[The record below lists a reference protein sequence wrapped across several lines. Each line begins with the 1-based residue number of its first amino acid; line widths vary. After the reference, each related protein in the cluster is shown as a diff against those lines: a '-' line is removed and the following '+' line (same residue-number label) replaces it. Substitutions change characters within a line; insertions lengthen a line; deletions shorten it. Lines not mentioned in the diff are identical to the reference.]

1 MVTFPPVMS
10 ENILNKPHFSLDK
23 LSSVNLYTVV
33 NMTATVLWNIPSME
47 MMTQAQRANSSII
60 S

>member
-1 MVTFPPVMS
+1 MS